1 MEGKLEIKRPVRRLA
16 LIINQQEAMMTRMA
30 HSHGDEDK
38 EKDKEFPNFPASWS
52 PQCLSNFFHTHP

>member
-52 PQCLSNFFHTHP
+52 P